1 MEAEEMTDII
11 EPDPI
16 VATVMQRMSDRSEI
30 GMEKYGC
37 TMMREDVTTVDWI
50 DHAIEEL
57 LDAAVYLERLRLNL
71 TSFRFNNV
79 DNLFDSKG
87 SSDNDTE

>member
-1 MEAEEMTDII
+1 MI
-11 EPDPI
+11 EPDPV
-16 VATVMQRMSDRSEI
+16 VATVIQRMSDRSAE

-37 TMMREDVTTVDWI
+37 TMMRDDVTTVGWI

-57 LDAAVYLERLRLNL
+57 LDAAVYLERLKLNL
-71 TSFRFNNV
+71 TSLRFNNV
-79 DNLFDSKG
+79 DNLFDAKG

>member
-1 MEAEEMTDII
+1 MTDMI
-11 EPDPI
+11 EPDPV
-16 VATVMQRMSDRSEI
+16 VATVIQRMSDRSAE

-37 TMMREDVTTVDWI
+37 TMMRDDVTTVGWI

-57 LDAAVYLERLRLNL
+57 LDAAVYLERLKLNL
-71 TSFRFNNV
+71 TSLRFNNV
-79 DNLFDSKG
+79 DNLFDAKG

>member
-1 MEAEEMTDII
+1 MTDMI
-11 EPDPI
+11 EPDPV
-16 VATVMQRMSDRSEI
+16 VATVIQRMSDRSAE

-37 TMMREDVTTVDWI
+37 TMMRDDVTTIGWI

-57 LDAAVYLERLRLNL
+57 LDAAVYLERLKLNL
-71 TSFRFNNV
+71 TSLRFNNV
-79 DNLFDSKG
+79 DDLFNPKG

>member
-1 MEAEEMTDII
+1 MEAKEMTDMI

-16 VATVMQRMSDRSEI
+16 VATVIQRMTDRSVE

-37 TMMREDVTTVDWI
+37 TMMRDDVTTVGWI

-57 LDAAVYLERLRLNL
+57 LDAAVYLERLKLNL
-71 TSFRFNNV
+71 TSLRFNNV
-79 DNLFDSKG
+79 DNLFDAKG

>member
-1 MEAEEMTDII
+1 MTDMI
-11 EPDPI
+11 EPDPV
-16 VATVMQRMSDRSEI
+16 VATVIQRMSDRSAE

-37 TMMREDVTTVDWI
+37 TMMRDDVTTVGWI

-57 LDAAVYLERLRLNL
+57 LDAAVYLERLKLNL
-71 TSFRFNNV
+71 TSLRFNNV
-79 DNLFDSKG
+79 DDLFNPKR

>member
-1 MEAEEMTDII
+1 MSNINTNTLEWQRERWGLDKP

-16 VATVMQRMSDRSEI
+16 VATVMQRMSDRSAG

-37 TMMREDVTTVDWI
+37 TMMREDVPTTGWI

-57 LDAAVYLERLRLNL
+57 LDAAIYLERLK
-71 TSFRFNNV
+71 V
-79 DNLFDSKG
+79 DLI
-87 SSDNDTE
+87 

>member
-1 MEAEEMTDII
+1 MTDMI
-11 EPDPI
+11 EPDPV
-16 VATVMQRMSDRSEI
+16 VATVIQRMSDRSAE

-37 TMMREDVTTVDWI
+37 TMMRDDVTTVGWI

-57 LDAAVYLERLRLNL
+57 LDAAVYLERLKLNL
-71 TSFRFNNV
+71 TSLRFNNV
-79 DNLFDSKG
+79 DDLFDAKG